1 MSNPEAGENIALPKA
16 VGVLGF
22 SGTQRGLTRGQQEQ
36 LAEWLR
42 RLSPIEVHHGDCVGA
57 DAQFHELV
65 RKLLPRTKIVIH
77 PPRIEIK
84 RAFCSGDEARPPR
97 AYLTRNRVIVRAS
110 EAMLVA
116 PAETEEKLR
125 SGTWATWRFA
135 KKQGR
140 TVLLVLPDLV
150 LPADDPTT
158 NKAR

>member
-1 MSNPEAGENIALPKA
+1 MSNPETGEDTTLPKA
-16 VGVLGF
+16 VDVLGF
-22 SGTQRGLTRGQQEQ
+22 SGTQRGLTQGQQKQ
-36 LAEWLR
+36 IAEWLQ
-42 RLSPIEVHHGDCVGA
+42 RLSPVEVHHGDCVGA

-65 RKLLPRTKIVIH
+65 IKLLPHTKIVIH
-77 PPRIEIK
+77 PPRVEIK
-84 RAFCSGDEARPPR
+84 RAFCLGDEARPPR
-97 AYLTRNRVIVRAS
+97 AYLTRNRAIVRAS

-116 PAETEEKLR
+116 PVETEEKLR

-158 NKAR
+158 NKTR